1 MLCIFVLQNNQIMKM
16 QRELLLQI
24 SEIET
29 TKDAFK
35 VAYNMMIAL
44 RDDQITPE
52 QYELL
57 SGELQITCKEYN
69 IGTQNELVS
78 LF

>member
-1 MLCIFVLQNNQIMKM
+1 MKM

-29 TKDAFK
+29 TTDAFK

-44 RDDQITPE
+44 RDSQIT
-52 QYELL
+52 
-57 SGELQITCKEYN
+57 
-69 IGTQNELVS
+69 
-78 LF
+78 

>member
-1 MLCIFVLQNNQIMKM
+1 MKM

-29 TKDAFK
+29 TADAFK

-44 RDDQITPE
+44 RDDQITDK
-52 QYELL
+52 QYNMLSFELEMMTKFQ
-57 SGELQITCKEYN
+57 GIETK
-69 IGTQNELVS
+69 NEICS

>member
-1 MLCIFVLQNNQIMKM
+1 MKM

-24 SEIET
+24 AEIET
-29 TKDAFK
+29 TTNAFV

-44 RDDQITPE
+44 RDGHITSK
-52 QYELL
+52 QYDLL
-57 SGELQITCKEYN
+57 SGELQMTCKSYN